1 MKKIT
6 LKTVIFLLAIVAL
19 MVGIGVVFR
28 FLTQQWQK
36 DTYPLSYETEITAA
50 SEKYHVDKAL
60 IYGVIKTESN
70 FDPQAVSSAGAI
82 GLMQIMPDTFTWLQT
97 YYKEENTYTTDDLY
111 DPTINIDYG
120 VELLSILLE
129 KYGNE
134 ETALCAYNG
143 GVGHVDE
150 WLKNPQYSDDGK
162 TLKEVPFGE
171 TDRYR
176 RLVEQNKSIYKQL
189 HFNE

>member
-19 MVGIGVVFR
+19 MVGIGIVFR